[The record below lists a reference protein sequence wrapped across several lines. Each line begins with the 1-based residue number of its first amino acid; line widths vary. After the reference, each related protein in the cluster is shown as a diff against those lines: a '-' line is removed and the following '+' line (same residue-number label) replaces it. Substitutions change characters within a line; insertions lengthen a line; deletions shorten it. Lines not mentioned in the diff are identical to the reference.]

1 MKNEDRVS
9 NDGSPARWACVLALL
24 LVATKSMTV
33 SATDWRQFRGPN
45 GSGIAAADAQPA
57 TTCSDSQ
64 NFTRKLARD
73 DSDFNGTPATVVHQV
88 FLRSNRLLYCIET
101 GAGG

>member
-1 MKNEDRVS
+1 MKSDDPFS
-9 NDGSPARWACVLALL
+9 NDRSPVSWAYVLTLMFAAMMG
-24 LVATKSMTV
+24 VTV
-33 SATDWRQFRGPN
+33 SASDWRQFRGPN

-57 TTCSDSQ
+57 TTWRDSQ
-64 NFTRKLARD
+64 KLTWKLARD
-73 DSDFNGTPATVVHQV
+73 DSDFNCTPAIVGHQV